1 MPNKIFFGNGRS
13 RGGVLIDA
21 DDVGKGVAGGIS
33 ILGKLAIGIAILSV
47 LLGVMIVLG
56 LGFYSLVRPIY
67 DFILIKILVFPS
79 TFDLFFNILGENH
92 LAQILI
98 FIGLIIIY
106 ITSGMFIKKK
116 WIRGYL
122 FANSGILVLRIL
134 FSISM
139 GVMGLFLEEGETF
152 SNGQLVQTEFKLV
165 NIQNEQEHSFDY
177 YTYSESEKSEGDKA
191 QDAKS
196 VLWVAFGE
204 DEDEIGEFSTFS
216 TEFQFEGF
224 LFSSPQDINRFQTT
238 VSYGPINGEYN
249 GSKNQTTFNINVIA
263 DGEVIEN
270 YSLSPTNNEV
280 HIDLPLQVEKT
291 FSIEFEGEI
300 QDRSTVS
307 LLNPKFIREF

>member
-13 RGGVLIDA
+13 RGGVLIDV
-21 DDVGKGVAGGIS
+21 DDVSKGVSGGIS
-33 ILGKLAIGIAILSV
+33 ILGKLAIGIALLSV

-56 LGFYSLVRPIY
+56 LGIYSLVRPIY

-79 TFDLFFNILGENH
+79 TFDLFFNILEENH
-92 LAQILI
+92 LARFLI
-98 FIGLIIIY
+98 FTGLIIIY
-106 ITSGMFIKKK
+106 IASGMFIKKK

-177 YTYSESEKSEGDKA
+177 YTYSESEKEAGNMA
-191 QDAKS
+191 QDAEN

-204 DEDEIGEFSTFS
+204 EDDEIGEFSTFS
-216 TEFQFEGF
+216 TEFQFDGF
-224 LFSSPQDINRFQTT
+224 LFSAPQDVNRFQTT
-238 VSYGPINGEYN
+238 LSYGPINGEVI
-249 GSKNQTTFNINVIA
+249 SSTNQTTFNINVIV

-270 YSLSPTNNEV
+270 YTLSPKNNVV
-280 HIDLPLQVEKT
+280 HIDLPLQVEET
-291 FSIEFEGEI
+291 FSIGFEGEV
-300 QDRSTVS
+300 QDRSTVT